1 MISGMRK
8 RAGTIVAVIA
18 GIVALGMIIPML
30 FAGSNV
36 NTAAARLAVA
46 KVNAVKVTAL
56 DLALEFQQ
64 AYSRRIQSGGITPD
78 DIEVLRSEAMDSVIE
93 GALILDAANKA
104 GYVANQTVVNS
115 AYEAD
120 KSYFSDEREFI
131 SALSNWGFTAKSYK
145 EYLSRQQVI
154 GSYPNVANPVEV
166 TDEEIQAKFDE
177 VASTQPDLEYDDAKD
192 NIEQLIRYSKEIANR
207 QTLIEELRE
216 DAKIRIYDPRV
227 LAYRAMVDGDYDEAV
242 KQYKKAIKQS
252 PQDPYLQ
259 TSLGKA
265 LAAAGKARDSQTA
278 FESAIK
284 MAPEEPF
291 VLIAQADNLRKSGDT
306 EGARDLYGK
315 ASDLAGQDITFSPI
329 VHGLVRDA
337 YTEMGMDDEAA
348 REEEKIAEIQEAA
361 RARWEEQLREALEE
375 AKAAKEAEEGDV
387 VDNPDEADVELESAA
402 ESPSVEE

>member
-1 MISGMRK
+1 MRK

-18 GIVALGMIIPML
+18 GILALGMIIPML
-30 FAGSNV
+30 FAGSNT
-36 NTAAARLAVA
+36 NTAAARLTVA

-64 AYSRRIQSGGITPD
+64 AYSRRVQSGGITPD
-78 DIEVLRSEAMDSVIE
+78 DIELLRSEAMDTVIE

-104 GYVANQTVVNS
+104 GYVANQAVVNS

-145 EYLSRQQVI
+145 EYLGRQQVI
-154 GSYPNVANPVEV
+154 GSYPNVALPVEV
-166 TDEEIQAKFDE
+166 TEEEIQARFDE

-192 NIEQLIRYSKEIANR
+192 NIEQLVRYSKEIANR
-207 QTLIEELRE
+207 ANLIEELRE

-227 LAYRAMVDGDYDEAV
+227 LAYRAMADGDYDEAV
-242 KQYKKAIKQS
+242 KQYRKAIKQS

-259 TSLGKA
+259 ISLGKA
-265 LAAAGKARDSQTA
+265 LAGAGKARDSQTA
-278 FESAIK
+278 FESALK

-291 VLIAQADNLRKSGDT
+291 VLIAQADSLRESGET
-306 EGARDLYGK
+306 ERAHDLYKK
-315 ASDLAGQDITFSPI
+315 ASDLAGEDITFSPI
-329 VHGLVRDA
+329 VHGLIRDA
-337 YTEMGMDDEAA
+337 YTQMGMDDEAA
-348 REEEKIAEIQEAA
+348 SEEEKIAEIQEAA
-361 RARWEEQLREALEE
+361 QARWEEQLREALEE
-375 AKAAKEAEEGDV
+375 AKAAREAEEGDV
-387 VDNPDEADVELESAA
+387 ADDLDDAEGQLEPVD

>member
-1 MISGMRK
+1 LISGMRK

-154 GSYPNVANPVEV
+154 GSYPNVADPVEV

-227 LAYRAMVDGDYDEAV
+227 LAYRAMVDRDYDEAV

-259 TSLGKA
+259 ISLGKA

>member
-1 MISGMRK
+1 MRK

-154 GSYPNVANPVEV
+154 GSYPNVADPVEV

-227 LAYRAMVDGDYDEAV
+227 LAYRAMVDRDYDEAV

-259 TSLGKA
+259 ISLGKA

>member
-154 GSYPNVANPVEV
+154 GSYPNVADPVEV

-227 LAYRAMVDGDYDEAV
+227 LAYRAMVDRDYDEAV

-259 TSLGKA
+259 ISLGKA

>member
-1 MISGMRK
+1 MRK
-8 RAGTIVAVIA
+8 RAGTVVAVIA

-30 FAGSNV
+30 FAGSNA

-78 DIEVLRSEAMDSVIE
+78 DIETLRSESMDSVIE

-104 GYVANQTVVNS
+104 GYVANQTVVES

-177 VASTQPDLEYDDAKD
+177 VASAQPDLEYDDAKD
-192 NIEQLIRYSKEIANR
+192 NIEQLIRHSKEIANR

-259 TSLGKA
+259 ISLGKA

-284 MAPEEPF
+284 MAP
-291 VLIAQADNLRKSGDT
+291 D
-306 EGARDLYGK
+306 
-315 ASDLAGQDITFSPI
+315 
-329 VHGLVRDA
+329 
-337 YTEMGMDDEAA
+337 
-348 REEEKIAEIQEAA
+348 
-361 RARWEEQLREALEE
+361 RA
-375 AKAAKEAEEGDV
+375 
-387 VDNPDEADVELESAA
+387 
-402 ESPSVEE
+402 